1 MGLKRTANR
10 TEDEPVSRGKASSK
24 VKIHEVHRFEDF
36 PSFVSPD
43 ELAEF
48 LYESLKPY
56 EDPLPLVRQG
66 ITDAL
71 APKAGEPGF
80 VLIAEKDKKVVGALT
95 MLRTGMKGYVPENL
109 LLMVA
114 VDPSTRGEGI
124 GSQIIRHA
132 FEAADGDV
140 KLHVEYDNPAK
151 RLYERLG
158 MTTKYAEM
166 RYVK

>member
-1 MGLKRTANR
+1 M
-10 TEDEPVSRGKASSK
+10 VSNSGVNDKESSK
-24 VKIHEVHRFEDF
+24 STTDSAGGEVKIHNIFKYEDF
-36 PSFVSPD
+36 PSWITPD

-56 EDPLPLVRQG
+56 EDPLPAVRQG
-66 ITDAL
+66 ISDAL
-71 APKAGEPGF
+71 EPKTGMPGF
-80 VLIAEKDKKVVGALT
+80 VLLAEIDKKPVGALI
-95 MLRTGMKGYVPENL
+95 MLKTGMKDYIPENL

-114 VDPSTRGEGI
+114 VDPSTRGKGV
-124 GSQIIRHA
+124 GARIIKHS
-132 FEAADGDV
+132 FDLADGDV

-166 RYVK
+166 RYYK